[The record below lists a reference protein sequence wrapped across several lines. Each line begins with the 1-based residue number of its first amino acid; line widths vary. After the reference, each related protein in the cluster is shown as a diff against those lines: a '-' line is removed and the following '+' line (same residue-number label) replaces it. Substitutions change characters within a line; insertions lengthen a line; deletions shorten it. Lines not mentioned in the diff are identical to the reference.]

1 MKLSELIAQL
11 VGLAEELNERDVDWE
26 SGDWAHEGFDVDP
39 EVRIA
44 TQPSYPLAHSICCV
58 NHIPC
63 GWDEE
68 TGIVW
73 IAEGSSCYD
82 SPYAPRAAWG
92 E

>member
-1 MKLSELIAQL
+1 MKLSELIYTLLEQAR
-11 VGLAEELNERDVDWE
+11 ELNPGVFDTDILNGEV
-26 SGDWAHEGFDVDP
+26 DVDP

-44 TQPSYPLAHSICCV
+44 TQPTYPLAHSICCV